1 MDQRAQEEL
10 FRAILYLRRAGAIGI
25 LQDILEAVI
34 ATQLAEIGERPVGCE
49 LRVFTEGRPPPAH
62 FRLIG

>member
-1 MDQRAQEEL
+1 MDQQTQEEL
-10 FRAILYLRRAGAIGI
+10 FRAICYLREVGAVGI

-34 ATQLAEIGERPVGCE
+34 AAQLAAIGERPAE
-49 LRVFTEGRPPPAH
+49 PRRVFVEARPAAQ